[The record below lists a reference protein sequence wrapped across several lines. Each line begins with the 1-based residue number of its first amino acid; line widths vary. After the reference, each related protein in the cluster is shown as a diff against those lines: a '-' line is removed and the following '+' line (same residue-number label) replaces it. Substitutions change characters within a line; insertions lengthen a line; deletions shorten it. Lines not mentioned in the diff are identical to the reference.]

1 MTRHFYVLA
10 LFSILLSACGPV
22 VFLSE
27 DAIDRTSKHSI
38 VAILPPK
45 VSIPVSKKVSG
56 EAMIEQCKTESLN
69 FQNEVYKQF
78 LRRITRGQ
86 MIVTLQDIEE
96 SNVLLKRNFPDG
108 IFTNEEACRVLKV
121 DALLSSQ
128 FKLSKPMS
136 KGAAMAMAVLFFDVG
151 ATNEVNVN
159 MSLKDCSDNKLLWNY
174 DWRYQGGL
182 LSSPEDLVEA
192 LMRNASRKI
201 PYTRTSTSL

>member
-1 MTRHFYVLA
+1 MKRHFYLLA
-10 LFSILLSACGPV
+10 LASILLSACGPA

-27 DAIDRTSKHSI
+27 DAFDRTSKHSI
-38 VAILPPK
+38 AAILPPK
-45 VSIPVSKKVSG
+45 ISIPASRNISA
-56 EAMIEQCKTESLN
+56 EAMKEQVKTESLN
-69 FQNEVYKQF
+69 FQSEVYKQF
-78 LRRITRGQ
+78 LRRIKRGE
-86 MIVTLQDIEE
+86 MTIALQDIEE
-96 SNVLLKRNFPDG
+96 TNVLLMRNFPDG
-108 IFTNEEACRVLKV
+108 MFTTEEACKVLKV

-136 KGAAMAMAVLFFDVG
+136 QGAAVALAVLFNIGG

-192 LMRNASRKI
+192 LMKNASRRI
-201 PYTRTSTSL
+201 PYSR